1 MTPSQAFVGGAAVIT
16 GAGSGIG
23 EALAMRASALGMPV
37 VVAELSS
44 DRGERVAGA
53 IRAKDGQAHFV
64 QTDVSNPASVRAL
77 ADAAFEAYGH
87 VRLLVNCAGLTVM
100 GSICDTPDDVWDR
113 MINVNLRGVINGIR
127 AFVPRM
133 AARPEGGYVSNV
145 ASLAAFSMATNNAP
159 YFATKHAVLSLSEC
173 LYLEM
178 EEQQLPIKVSVVVPG
193 IVESRIFAD
202 IVVAN
207 EAEEAHRQMLEGAM
221 KSIGMPADEAAG
233 RIFDKIAAEEFVIS
247 THPRFSRILAT
258 ERSEYLR
265 DLSKPRASS
274 TDFMGGPG
282 D

>member
-1 MTPSQAFVGGAAVIT
+1 
-16 GAGSGIG
+16 
-23 EALAMRASALGMPV
+23 
-37 VVAELSS
+37 
-44 DRGERVAGA
+44 
-53 IRAKDGQAHFV
+53 
-64 QTDVSNPASVRAL
+64 
-77 ADAAFEAYGH
+77 
-87 VRLLVNCAGLTVM
+87 
-100 GSICDTPDDVWDR
+100 
-113 MINVNLRGVINGIR
+113 
-127 AFVPRM
+127 
-133 AARPEGGYVSNV
+133 
-145 ASLAAFSMATNNAP
+145 
-159 YFATKHAVLSLSEC
+159 
-173 LYLEM
+173 M